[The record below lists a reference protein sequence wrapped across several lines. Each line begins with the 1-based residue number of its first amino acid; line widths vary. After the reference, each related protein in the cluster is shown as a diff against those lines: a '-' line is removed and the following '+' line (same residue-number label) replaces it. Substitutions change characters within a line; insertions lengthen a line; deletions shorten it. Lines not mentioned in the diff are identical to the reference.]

1 VYIVDESMRLVPVG
15 ATGELM
21 LAGNQVARG
30 YLNLPEETAAAFIA
44 DPFHPGQRMYRSGD
58 LARLK

>member
-1 VYIVDESMRLVPVG
+1 MRLVPVG